1 MAETNQ
7 TPTPAEP
14 TTTPTEPTP
23 AADSK
28 TYTQDEFNTELE
40 NAKKQ
45 WESEYKQKLA
55 SENDEAKKLAKMS
68 AEEKLAY
75 QQKQFDDE
83 KSQYRKEKMEFETAK
98 LLADKKLPVGLA
110 KCLCG
115 EDAESTKAN
124 ITEFEKAFGSA
135 VEAAVA
141 DRLKGTPPRTGGS
154 SKPYSMDNLKGMSVE
169 EINAHWDEIKKSK

>member
-7 TPTPAEP
+7 TPAPAEP
-14 TTTPTEPTP
+14 TP
-23 AADSK
+23 DSK

-45 WESEYKQKLA
+45 WESEYKQKLE

-75 QQKQFDDE
+75 HQKQFDDE
-83 KSQYRKEKMEFETAK
+83 KAQYKKEKMEFETAK
-98 LLADKKLPVGLA
+98 MLADKSLPVGLA

-115 EDAESTKAN
+115 EDAESTKTN